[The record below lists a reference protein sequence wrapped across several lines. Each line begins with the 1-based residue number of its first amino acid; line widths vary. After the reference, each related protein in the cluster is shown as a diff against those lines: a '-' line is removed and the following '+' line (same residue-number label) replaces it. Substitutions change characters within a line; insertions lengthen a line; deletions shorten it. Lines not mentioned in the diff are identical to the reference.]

1 MESDEHYSEQVSE
14 STASNL
20 LAAIDELRGLF
31 TGHFQSGWFLTV
43 LERLSFNSIY
53 LNDIRQLAD
62 LRSIYPSDYYR
73 VKTGA
78 SAIVEFVR
86 FCRRYVQPVLR
97 DQLGISGFSR
107 RSIHDS
113 DRTTEVVKALFAST
127 FSQNL
132 ERLSELAALL
142 DELIETLAEEEG
154 YRLDLSDP
162 ETELS
167 DPESKLNEPRIYATG

>member
-1 MESDEHYSEQVSE
+1 MAYDEHYDEHMSE
-14 STASNL
+14 STASSL
-20 LAAIDELRGLF
+20 LSAIDELRGLF
-31 TGHFQSGWFLTV
+31 NGHFQSGWFLTV

-78 SAIVEFVR
+78 VAVGEFVR

-107 RSIHDS
+107 RSEYDT
-113 DRTTEVVKALFAST
+113 DRTTQVVKALFAST
-127 FSQNL
+127 FAQNL
-132 ERLSELAALL
+132 GRLSELAHLL
-142 DELIETLAEEEG
+142 DELIENLVEEDC
-154 YRLDLSDP
+154 RS
-162 ETELS
+162 ELT
-167 DPESKLNEPRIYATG
+167 DPESRLTDPESELTEPRIYATG

>member
-1 MESDEHYSEQVSE
+1 MAHGEHYDEHMSE
-14 STASNL
+14 STASKL
-20 LAAIDELRGLF
+20 LSAIDELRGLF

-43 LERLSFNSIY
+43 LERLSFNTIY
-53 LNDIRQLAD
+53 LNDIRQLAE

-78 SAIVEFVR
+78 VAIEEFVR

-107 RSIHDS
+107 HSEYDN
-113 DRTTEVVKALFAST
+113 DRTTQVVKALFAST
-127 FSQNL
+127 FAQNI
-132 ERLSELAALL
+132 ERLSELSGML

-154 YRLDLSDP
+154 YRS
-162 ETELS
+162 ELS
-167 DPESKLNEPRIYATG
+167 DPEIELTEPRILATG